1 MAKQVIKKFIG
12 EVEQEIIKLK
22 DLVERGEVMDRFL
35 SRMEIIKPGGT
46 GGNKTQMRLEH
57 TTLLNNLRNKLN
69 FQEAFLSFLNE
80 IKDE

>member
-1 MAKQVIKKFIG
+1 MAKQIIKKFIS

-35 SRMEIIKPGGT
+35 SRMEIIKPGG
-46 GGNKTQMRLEH
+46 NRNQMRLEN